1 MSVLS
6 EEEKRDIEAKWAWSK
21 KPTNEF
27 IDLINTTE
35 QATINKVVE
44 MIEELINEYPNQGEE
59 SIPVVLV
66 LNDLENKLKQG

>member
-27 IDLINTTE
+27 IDLINATE
-35 QATINKVVE
+35 QATINKVVK
-44 MIEELINEYPNQGEE
+44 MIDRYPCRNDKEYKWLLDSIQNELIG
-59 SIPVVLV
+59 
-66 LNDLENKLKQG
+66 KQD